1 MTYLQLVNSV
11 LRRMREEETA
21 SIENTTDSY
30 VKLIGEFVNDARRIV
45 EDAWDW
51 SALRSTITVTTQ
63 DNLFSYSMTGTN
75 NSFKILDVIND
86 TSNFFM
92 RSASSSWMNN
102 AYLVQEP
109 V

>member
-11 LRRMREEETA
+11 LRRMREDEVT

-30 VKLIGEFVNDARRIV
+30 VKLVGEFVNDARRIV

-51 SALRSTITVTTQ
+51 SALRSTITVTTT
-63 DNLFSYSMTGTN
+63 DDVFSYSMTGTN

-92 RSASSSWMNN
+92 RPAKIGR
-102 AYLVQEP
+102 AHV
-109 V
+109 

>member
-1 MTYLQLVNSV
+1 MYYVGCVKTKYV
-11 LRRMREEETA
+11 
-21 SIENTTDSY
+21 SIENSNDSY

-51 SALRSTITVTTQ
+51 SALRSTITVTTTE

-86 TSNFFM
+86 TSNFLYAFL
-92 RSASSSWMNN
+92 
-102 AYLVQEP
+102 LVLLG
-109 V
+109 